1 LASKKKYS
9 TDGEEYDDYK
19 EIEMTFS
26 TTGHSASLI
35 PVFAYGPGAE
45 EFSGIYDN
53 TAIFNKIMEV
63 TKWE

>member
-1 LASKKKYS
+1 MASKKKY
-9 TDGEEYDDYK
+9 TKDGEEYDDYTQ
-19 EIEMTFS
+19 IEMTFS
-26 TTGHSASLI
+26 TKGHSASLI

-53 TAIFNKIMEV
+53 TDIFTKIMKV